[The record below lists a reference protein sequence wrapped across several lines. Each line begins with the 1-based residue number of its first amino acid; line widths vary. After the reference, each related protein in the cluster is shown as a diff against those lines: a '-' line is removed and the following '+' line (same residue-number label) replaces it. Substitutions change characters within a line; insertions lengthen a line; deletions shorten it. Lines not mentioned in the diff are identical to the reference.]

1 MKTKC
6 FIVHLLNGLVQLV
19 CHEPYEREDDEPR
32 VERGR
37 AVCAGD
43 DDGVAEHVVVE
54 LVVGGEGDEAAPAG
68 TEGEEDL
75 DGSVGPHLEIKEKNN
90 LQRKNVFFVKIR
102 GSFCKILPYI
112 KCKNIFNLLKI
123 TCNRQF

>member
-1 MKTKC
+1 MKTKY
-6 FIVHLLNGLVQLV
+6 FLFHLLNGLVQLV
-19 CHEPYEREDDEPR
+19 CHEPDEGEHDEPR

-68 TEGEEDL
+68 TQREEDL
-75 DGSVGPHLEIKEKNN
+75 DSRVRPHLEI
-90 LQRKNVFFVKIR
+90 
-102 GSFCKILPYI
+102 
-112 KCKNIFNLLKI
+112 
-123 TCNRQF
+123 